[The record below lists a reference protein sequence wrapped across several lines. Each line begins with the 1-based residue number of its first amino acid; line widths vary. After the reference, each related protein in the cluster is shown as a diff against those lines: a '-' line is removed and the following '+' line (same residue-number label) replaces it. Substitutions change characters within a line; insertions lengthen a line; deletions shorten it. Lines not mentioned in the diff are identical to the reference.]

1 MSSMPPPPPP
11 MSPPP
16 GYVAYGGPG
25 AAAGAFQSIR
35 GLSKAMVVLLWISVP
50 LQVLA
55 LFDLVRLSRAARKFL
70 ADTNNPNAEQVF
82 KDAAGKLNFGS
93 LGSLMVL
100 PVAVLTMIWMYRMSA
115 NLRKLD
121 RQGQTW
127 APGWGIAGWFV
138 PPCAIYAVPWLMF
151 RELWRGSNPATAPG
165 DPDWKRTPVS
175 PLITW
180 WWVLYGL
187 VPLLGFFSAAG
198 LAAGI
203 RSGMTIRTFAERLRD
218 YVGVNIALSLVAVA
232 ATIVYIQLV
241 RQLSSRH
248 MQSTRE
254 A

>member
-1 MSSMPPPPPP
+1 

-25 AAAGAFQSIR
+25 AASGSFQGIR
-35 GLSKAMVVLLWISVP
+35 GISKAMVVLLWISVP
-50 LQVLA
+50 LQLAA
-55 LFDLVRLSRAARKFL
+55 LFDLVRLSRQARKYL
-70 ADTNNPNAEQVF
+70 DGAITEQAFRDSGRVN
-82 KDAAGKLNFGS
+82 LSS

-151 RELWRGSNPATAPG
+151 KELWRGSNPAIARG
-165 DPDWKRTPVS
+165 DPDWKRTPVTR
-175 PLITW
+175 LITW

-198 LAAGI
+198 LASAV
-203 RSGMTIRTFAERLRD
+203 RSGMTIRTLAERLRD
-218 YVGVNIALSLVAVA
+218 YVGVNIVLSLVAIA
-232 ATIVYIQLV
+232 ATVVYIQLV

-248 MQSTRE
+248 MQSIHE

>member
-16 GYVAYGGPG
+16 GYVAYGSPG
-25 AAAGAFQSIR
+25 AASRAFQTIR

-50 LQVLA
+50 LQLLA
-55 LFDLVRLSRAARKFL
+55 ILDLVRLSREARKYL
-70 ADTNNPNAEQVF
+70 DGTITEQAF
-82 KDAAGKLNFGS
+82 RDSGRTSLSS

-100 PVAVLTMIWMYRMSA
+100 PVAVLTMIWMFRMSA

-151 RELWRGSNPATAPG
+151 KELWRGSNPATAPG
-165 DPDWKRTPVS
+165 DPNWKRSPVT

-187 VPLLGFFSAAG
+187 VPLFGFFSAAG
-198 LAAGI
+198 LAAEV
-203 RSGMTIRTFAERLRD
+203 RSGMTIRTLAQRLRD